1 MADTK
6 LRAKKATALLRNDH
20 KEVKN
25 LFSQYEDQED
35 GDSQTKQ
42 ELFEEIKRELTVH
55 ATIEEEIF
63 YPALDEVANEEARKR
78 VIEAR
83 EEHKVVKTLLEELS
97 GLDSSAEEFDGKMKV
112 LIENVRHHAEEEEE
126 EMFPHFDELP
136 KERQNEVSEQLRE
149 RKAELSEESE
159 E

>member
-149 RKAELSEESE
+149 RKAELSKESE